1 MNILVVIVYWPLLYT
16 VDMNRPEI
24 KASVLRQ
31 WIARTTHTLPFFSVV
46 TNFYLSDIV
55 MKKSHGVF
63 LLPIAIAYSLVN
75 YSGCRYYN
83 GTIYWFLDWGKPTV
97 YLVLVALMAFGVG
110 IHIFVAGLT
119 IRVKGKKNDKTD
131 ARDQLET
138 HKKK

>member
-31 WIARTTHTLPFFSVV
+31 WISRSTHTLPFVSVV

-55 MKKSHGVF
+55 MKKSHGGF

-75 YSGCRYYN
+75 YLGCRYYN

-97 YLVLVALMAFGVG
+97 YFVLVVLMAIGVG
-110 IHIFVAGLT
+110 IH
-119 IRVKGKKNDKTD
+119 
-131 ARDQLET
+131 
-138 HKKK
+138 